1 MKTQKSI
8 PKNQKAPFKVLVL
21 ISLEYASWREVLS
34 GILEFS
40 GSRSDWDFRLAAEPG
55 DFLAPQIEEAER
67 IGYDGIILASPGEV
81 DYDRLALSP
90 IPLVVAW
97 GRVDLHVK
105 RDFFSS
111 SSMDP
116 AATGELGARHLL
128 ASGRRVCYG
137 FVRGIL
143 DRGWPLVRQNA
154 FVETI
159 KAAGRPVEAWPPMQC
174 RMQNAECRMGNTQ
187 CEMGNAECRMQ
198 NAECAARAEATTLR
212 DWLVS
217 LPKPAAVMA
226 DTDRTAAKVVAAC
239 HDAGLSIPADVAVL
253 GVDNDAFYALNSR
266 PPLSSVAPP
275 HKEQGYR
282 IAAELDRLMRAKARG
297 ATVEGKHVKIA
308 SRKVIVRESTRPVGA
323 QEVLARRISEFVKA
337 NAAAGSTVADVAR
350 HLNCSRRLVEM
361 AFKASRHM
369 TVKDFIA
376 DCRLDEVRKRLAV
389 PRATVAQV
397 AAECGFKT
405 AAHLSHLFK
414 RRTGLSIREWRGR

>member
-21 ISLEYASWREVLS
+21 ISLEYATWREVLG

-40 GSRSDWDFRLAAEPG
+40 GSRSDWDLRLAAEPG
-55 DFLAPQIEEAER
+55 DFLEPQIDEAEHA
-67 IGYDGIILASPGEV
+67 GYAGIVLASPGAV
-81 DYDRLALSP
+81 DYERLALST

-97 GRVDLHVK
+97 GADETLAK
-105 RDFFSS
+105 RAFFSS
-111 SSMDP
+111 SSVNP
-116 AATGELGARHLL
+116 AAIGELGARHLM
-128 ASGRRVCYG
+128 AGGNRACYG

-143 DRGWPLVRQNA
+143 DRDWPVDRQ
-154 FVETI
+154 ETFLKTI
-159 KAAGRPVEAWPPMQC
+159 RAAGRRAEAWPPEQC
-174 RMQNAECRMGNTQ
+174 RMQNAECAD
-187 CEMGNAECRMQ
+187 AEV
-198 NAECAARAEATTLR
+198 TSLR
-212 DWLVS
+212 DWLAA

-239 HDAGLSIPADVAVL
+239 RDGGMNVPVDVAVL
-253 GVDNDAFYALNSR
+253 GVDNDTNYTLNSR
-266 PPLSSVAPP
+266 PPLSSIAPP
-275 HKEQGYR
+275 HREQGYR

-297 ATVEGKHVKIA
+297 AMVAGQHVQIA
-308 SRKVIVRESTRPVGA
+308 TRRIVVRESTRPIGA

-337 NAAAGSTVADVAR
+337 NAAAGPTVADVAR

-414 RRTGLSIREWRGR
+414 RRTGLSVREWRGR

>member
-40 GSRSDWDFRLAAEPG
+40 GSRSDWDLRLAAEPG
-55 DFLAPQIEEAER
+55 DFLAQQIEEAER

-81 DYDRLALSP
+81 DYDRLALST

-97 GRVDLHVK
+97 CRTSMDGR
-105 RDFFSS
+105 RGFFSS
-111 SSMDP
+111 FGIDP
-116 AATGELGARHLL
+116 APTGELGARHLMTCGFR
-128 ASGRRVCYG
+128 ACYG
-137 FVRGIL
+137 FVRGVF
-143 DRGWPLVRQNA
+143 DKDWPIERQ
-154 FVETI
+154 ETFL
-159 KAAGRPVEAWPPMQC
+159 KTVKSAGRMAAAYER
-174 RMQNAECRMGNTQ
+174 RMTPS
-187 CEMGNAECRMQ
+187 
-198 NAECAARAEATTLR
+198 TPLDDLR

-239 HDAGLSIPADVAVL
+239 RDGGMNVPVDVAVL
-253 GVDNDAFYALNSR
+253 GVDNDAIYALNSR

-275 HKEQGYR
+275 HKAQGYR
-282 IAAELDRLMRAKARG
+282 IAAELDRLMRATARG
-297 ATVEGKHVKIA
+297 VTVEGKHVKIA

-337 NAAAGSTVADVAR
+337 NAAAGPTVADVAR

-414 RRTGLSIREWRGR
+414 RRTGLSVREWRGR

>member
-1 MKTQKSI
+1 MKSQKL
-8 PKNQKAPFKVLVL
+8 KAKSLPFKVLVL

-40 GSRSDWDFRLAAEPG
+40 GSRSDWDLRLAAEPG
-55 DFLAPQIEEAER
+55 DFLAPQIEDAER
-67 IGYDGIILASPGEV
+67 ADYSGIILASPGEV

-97 GRVDLHVK
+97 CRTSMDGR
-105 RDFFSS
+105 RGFFSAFGI
-111 SSMDP
+111 DP
-116 AATGELGARHLL
+116 APTGELGARHLM
-128 ASGRRVCYG
+128 AGGNRACYG
-137 FVRGIL
+137 FVRGIF
-143 DRGWPLVRQNA
+143 DKDWPIERQETFLKTVRS
-154 FVETI
+154 
-159 KAAGRPVEAWPPMQC
+159 AGRKAVAYERRVTPSTPLDD
-174 RMQNAECRMGNTQ
+174 
-187 CEMGNAECRMQ
+187 
-198 NAECAARAEATTLR
+198 LR

-239 HDAGLSIPADVAVL
+239 HDGGMNVPVDVAVL
-253 GVDNDAFYALNSR
+253 GVDNDAIYALNSR

-297 ATVEGKHVKIA
+297 VAVEGKHVKIA

-323 QEVLARRISEFVKA
+323 QEVLSRRIAEFVRA
-337 NAAAGSTVADVAR
+337 NVVTGPTVADVAR

-361 AFKASRHM
+361 AFKVARRM
-369 TVKDFIA
+369 TVQDFIA
-376 DCRLDEVRKRLAV
+376 DCRIEEVKKRLATS
-389 PRATVAQV
+389 RATVSQV